1 MKEAQFIS
9 KMDSIGRIALPE
21 ELRRKMGTPIG
32 TRFELYYDEQKAEI
46 TLQKYNPYKDILVYL
61 RKAICDIGLL
71 YGDTDVVNEDE
82 RKEITDAIKDLT
94 RIYNRMNAIILK

>member
-1 MKEAQFIS
+1 MKEAEIII
-9 KMDSIGRIALPE
+9 KIDGNGRIALPE
-21 ELRRKMGTPIG
+21 DLRRKMNAPIG

-61 RKAICDIGLL
+61 RKALCDIGLL

-82 RKEITDAIKDLT
+82 RKEITDAIEDLT

>member
-9 KMDSIGRIALPE
+9 KMDGIGRIALPE
-21 ELRRKMGTPIG
+21 ELRRKMGAPIG
-32 TRFELYYDEQKAEI
+32 TSFELYYDEQKAEI

-61 RKAICDIGLL
+61 TKALCDIGLL

-82 RKEITDAIKDLT
+82 RKEITDAIEDLT

>member
-1 MKEAQFIS
+1 MKEAQIIV
-9 KMDSIGRIALPE
+9 KMDGNGRIAIPE
-21 ELRRKMGTPIG
+21 DFRRKMVTPVG

-61 RKAICDIGLL
+61 TKALCDIGLL
-71 YGDTDVVNEDE
+71 YGDTDVVNDDE
-82 RKEITDAIKDLT
+82 RKEITDAIEDLT

>member
-9 KMDSIGRIALPE
+9 KMDGIGRIAIPE
-21 ELRRKMGTPIG
+21 ELRRKMGAPIG
-32 TRFELYYDEQKAEI
+32 TSFELYYDEQKAEI

-61 RKAICDIGLL
+61 TKALCDIGLL

-82 RKEITDAIKDLT
+82 RKEITDAIEDLT